1 MADEALTESLSGTGG
16 VAAAAEVWVWVE
28 VEDARPAEVSLELLG
43 RARELADLLGTKV
56 GAVVCGAGVT
66 DLGPSLIAHGADTVY
81 AADHPDLAAYL
92 AQPYAHVLTGLI
104 RVRKPQIVL
113 YGATTAGRDLAP
125 RIASALRTGLTAD
138 CTDLRIGGHHTRDR
152 DYQDLLWQI
161 RPAFGG
167 NIIATIVCPDHRPQM
182 ATVREG
188 VMRLPEPD
196 EQRSGRVLL
205 VPVTRAVELH
215 EADVA
220 ETGDADQGDDG
231 DRIGPLFLRPED
243 FTVALLERHKEA
255 KRVDLKGARV
265 IVSGGAGVGSADG
278 FALIRE
284 LAETLGGVVGAT
296 RAAVDAGWVPRE
308 HQVGQTGT
316 TVRPKLYIA
325 AGISGSVQHRA
336 GMDQSARILVINTD
350 PLAPIFSV
358 AHYGIVGDL
367 FKVIPLMVAAYR
379 RKGGAF
385 AAQGADQGSR
395 AAGGPAEGAAR

>member
-1 MADEALTESLSGTGG
+1 LADGIAGEPLMDDGAAPSQAQAG
-16 VAAAAEVWVWVE
+16 VGEVWVWVE
-28 VEDARPAEVSLELLG
+28 VDDARPAEVSLELLG
-43 RARELADLLGTKV
+43 RARELADRLRTRV

-66 DLGPSLIAHGADTVY
+66 ELGPGLIAHGADTVY

-92 AQPYAHVLTGLI
+92 AQPYARLLTELI
-104 RVRKPQIVL
+104 RARKPQIVL

-138 CTDLRIGGHHTRDR
+138 CTDLRIGDHHTRER
-152 DYQDLLWQI
+152 DYEDLLWQI

-196 EQRSGRVLL
+196 ERRSGRVLL
-205 VPVTRAVELH
+205 VPVMRDAAPAVEAAQPPV
-215 EADVA
+215 ER
-220 ETGDADQGDDG
+220 TDG

-243 FTVALLERHKEA
+243 FSVALLERHKEA

-265 IVSGGAGVGSADG
+265 IVSGGAGLGSADG
-278 FALIRE
+278 FALIHE

-296 RAAVDAGWVPRE
+296 RAAVDAGWVPHE

-336 GMDQSARILVINTD
+336 GMDQSARILAINTD

-367 FKVIPLMVAAYR
+367 FKVIPLMIAAYR
-379 RKGGAF
+379 AK
-385 AAQGADQGSR
+385 
-395 AAGGPAEGAAR
+395 GGPAEGATR